1 MPCIS
6 IGPID
11 FVATTDDTNHTRFR
25 LSFWSARD
33 GGLAQRET
41 AIELAAKSDQALAV
55 FGKQNPVD
63 TRTVNGVT
71 YVGRVMRG
79 FDGKEYI
86 LTADQVAADAI
97 RSSAL
102 REGRR
107 KAERAG
113 FEITGDAAA

>member
-11 FVATTDDTNHTRFR
+11 FIATTDDTNHTRFR
-25 LSFWSARD
+25 LSFWSAKD
-33 GGLAQRET
+33 GGLAQRES
-41 AIELAAKSDQALAV
+41 AIEVAGKSDHALAV
-55 FGKQNPVD
+55 CGKENPADTHTVD
-63 TRTVNGVT
+63 GIT

-79 FDGKEYI
+79 FDGKDYV
-86 LTADQVAADAI
+86 LSAKQVAASAI